1 MLNEVKSE
9 AMINY
14 LQCMLDDF
22 MAEEK
27 RYGFSDRIV
36 QKKMNAMLACA
47 EMVENMIGVPVNMQ
61 MDGKVTLGF

>member
-1 MLNEVKSE
+1 MQNEVKSE
-9 AMINY
+9 EMIYY

-22 MAEEK
+22 MAEKK
-27 RYGFSDRIV
+27 RYGASDRIV
-36 QKKMNAMLACA
+36 LRKMDAMLACK